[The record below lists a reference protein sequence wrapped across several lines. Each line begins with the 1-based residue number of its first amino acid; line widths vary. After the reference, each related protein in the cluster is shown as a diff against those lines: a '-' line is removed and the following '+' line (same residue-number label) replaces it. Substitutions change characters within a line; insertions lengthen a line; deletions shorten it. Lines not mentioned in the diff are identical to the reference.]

1 MGEGPVDFHPHFVDE
16 KDPPGPRLQT
26 PTEKPMSDATL
37 GPLAAAARFV
47 FGADHATAKALT
59 EAASGGTEADVKR
72 AQALVKKLAAKD
84 RTRLMAAFQTFSDVG

>member
-1 MGEGPVDFHPHFVDE
+1 MRISYPEFVDD
-16 KDPPGPRLQT
+16 KDPSGPGWPI
-26 PTEKPMSDATL
+26 PTENPMSDTTL

-59 EAASGGTEADVKR
+59 EAALGGTEADVKR
-72 AQALVKKLAAKD
+72 AQAVVKKLPAKD

>member
-1 MGEGPVDFHPHFVDE
+1 
-16 KDPPGPRLQT
+16 
-26 PTEKPMSDATL
+26 MSDATL

-47 FGADHATAKALT
+47 FGADHVTAKALT

-72 AQALVKKLAAKD
+72 AQALVKKLPAKD